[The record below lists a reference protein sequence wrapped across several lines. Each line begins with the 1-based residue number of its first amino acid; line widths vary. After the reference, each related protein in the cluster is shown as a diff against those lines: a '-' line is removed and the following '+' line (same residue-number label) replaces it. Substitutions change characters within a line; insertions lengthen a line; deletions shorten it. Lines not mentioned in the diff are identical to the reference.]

1 MHIIKTHYNTIVSQ
15 DLLIKDLST
24 KVKTLPKFVKISLS
38 TKLSDDYKGAVGLIF
53 EIFTFNKAYLTLS
66 KVNSLSLNLRKGQL
80 VGAKLS
86 LRKNHLYAFLER
98 FLNEALPLVTN
109 PSLKLEKGKY
119 AHYQFKKLYG
129 LEDTNS
135 IYIYLQGVTSFDL
148 VIETSQSN
156 LNLFDM
162 CRLPISKK

>member
-1 MHIIKTHYNTIVSQ
+1 MYIIKTHYNTIVSQ
-15 DLLIKDLST
+15 DFLTKDLST
-24 KVKTLPKFVKISLS
+24 KVSTLPRFVKLSLS
-38 TKLSDDYKGAVGLIF
+38 TKLSEDYKGAVGLIF

-80 VGAKLS
+80 VGAKLT

-98 FLNEALPLVTN
+98 FLIEALPLAKN

-135 IYIYLQGVTSFDL
+135 MYIYLQGVTSFDL
-148 VIETSQSN
+148 VIETSISNSN
-156 LNLFDM
+156 LFEM